1 MRAIKTMVMLL
12 GLTSWAISVS
22 SQAAAVPLPFSDG
35 FEGSANGNWV
45 FGTPTGVITNDARV
59 GDGLYSGDK
68 ATLPIASGNEKL
80 WFSCYTK
87 MKPFNVTD
95 PANKPDIST
104 NVAVFFMDTTGQ
116 IHASSNT
123 TYVVVKQ
130 GLNTNAWHGFSAQ
143 LDYDNDTWNLYYR
156 DAAASTNDPYELLNT
171 NSPLA
176 FKNGAGGVQATAVE
190 IAGETYL
197 DEVLAEVNVQP
208 VVAGQPPPDFV
219 DEVPL
224 ILPGDASGL
233 SLEHLGTTVDLLS
246 PAGEI
251 LGQLFAAG
259 DTLTF
264 WNGTT
269 LVTVEWNGSE
279 WEGNFTLTPTTGFFI
294 GRTNSATATSGTVAY
309 SSTYSH
315 TNVGATAISTGWNL
329 LVIPHTAT
337 AKTLRQ
343 SRIPGGAGD
352 MIFLRSTTGWTIAWH
367 TGSNWTPD
375 ITLPAGRTF
384 WLQRRGAGASWP
396 SHQL

>member
-12 GLTSWAISVS
+12 GLTGFSVS

-35 FEGSANGNWV
+35 FEGSANVNWV
-45 FGTPTGVITNDARV
+45 FGTPTGVITNVAKV
-59 GDGLYSGDK
+59 GSGGLYSGDK
-68 ATLPIASGNEKL
+68 ATLPIAAGNTKL
-80 WFSCYTK
+80 WFNCYTK

-123 TYVVVKQ
+123 TYVIVKQ
-130 GLNTNAWHGFSAQ
+130 GLDTNAWHGFSVQ
-143 LDYDNDTWNLYYR
+143 LDYDNETWNLYYR

-171 NSPLA
+171 NSPLD
-176 FKNGAGGVQATAVE
+176 FKSGAGGNQATAVE

-197 DEVLAEVNVQP
+197 DEVLAEVNVQS
-208 VVAGQPPPDFV
+208 VVPGQPPPGFV
-219 DEVPL
+219 DEVSL

-233 SLEHLGTTVDLLS
+233 SLEYLGPSISLQSD
-246 PAGEI
+246 AGE
-251 LGQLFAAG
+251 LFGQLFAAT

-264 WNGTT
+264 TTNGTLET
-269 LVTVEWNGSE
+269 ATWDGTA
-279 WEGNFTLTPTTGFFI
+279 WDKNFTITPTTGFFMSRFEPGI
-294 GRTNSATATSGTVAY
+294 STKLAY
-309 SSTYSH
+309 SSQYSH
-315 TNVGATAISTGWNL
+315 TTAGQTTIRTGWNL
-329 LVIPHTAT
+329 LAIPHTAT
-337 AKTLRQ
+337 AKTLSQ
-343 SRIPGGAGD
+343 SKIPGGAGD
-352 MIFLRSTTGWTIAWH
+352 MIFLWTPTRWTIAWH